1 MRNILIVLLFGF
13 GIIGFSQELNCTVV
27 VNAQQTGNENLP
39 IFKTLEKQL
48 KEFVNNTKWTS
59 KNFASQ
65 ERIDCSMIIN
75 VVNYSGEAFQASL
88 QVQSSR
94 PVYGSSFTSPVY
106 NFNDKDFNF
115 RYLEFQNLIFNPTQY
130 ESNLVSVLAF
140 HVNMILGLDA
150 ESFSENGG
158 DVYFKQAQTIV
169 NYSQQD
175 ASFKGWKLADGLQS
189 RFALI
194 DNLLS
199 PTFKEYKQVIYNYHR
214 KGLDVMSGNVKE
226 GKEQIA
232 ESLKLFQAM
241 NSRRP
246 NSFLLRTFFDAKAD
260 EIEQIFSDGP
270 NVNIASVK
278 ETLQKVAP
286 MHSSKWQNIKF

>member
-1 MRNILIVLLFGF
+1 MRNILVILLFCF
-13 GIIGFSQELNCTVV
+13 GVSGISQELNCTVV
-27 VNAQQTGNENLP
+27 VNAQQTGNENFP

-48 KEFVNNTKWTS
+48 NEFVKNTKWTN
-59 KNFASQ
+59 KTFTAQ
-65 ERIDCSMIIN
+65 ERIDCSMVIN
-75 VVNYSGEAFQASL
+75 VASYSGESFQASL

-94 PVYGSSFTSPVY
+94 PVYGSSFTTPVY

-115 RYLEFQNLIFNPTQY
+115 KYLEFQNLIFNPNQF
-130 ESNLVSVLAF
+130 ESNLISVLSF
-140 HVNMILGLDA
+140 HIYMILGLDA
-150 ESFSENGG
+150 DSFSPKGG
-158 DVYFKQAQTIV
+158 NEYYKQAQIIT
-169 NYSQQD
+169 NYSQQGNF
-175 ASFKGWKLADGLQS
+175 SGWKVEDGLQS

-194 DNLLS
+194 DNILS
-199 PTFKEYKQVIYNYHR
+199 PTFKEYRDVIYSYHR
-214 KGLDVMSGNVKE
+214 EGLDVMSDNIKQ

-232 ESLKLFQAM
+232 ASIKKFQAM

-270 NVNIASVK
+270 KVNIASLK

-286 MHSSKWQNIKF
+286 MHNSKWQNIAF

>member
-1 MRNILIVLLFGF
+1 MRNILIVLIFSFGL
-13 GIIGFSQELNCTVV
+13 IGFSQELNCNVV

-48 KEFVNNTKWTS
+48 KEFVNNTKWTN
-59 KNFASQ
+59 KTFTFQ

-75 VVNYSGEAFQASL
+75 IVNYSGESFQASL

-94 PVYGSSFTSPVY
+94 PVYGSSFTTPVY
-106 NFNDKDFNF
+106 NYNDRDFNF
-115 RYLEFQNLIFNPTQY
+115 TYLEFQNLIFSPTQY

-140 HVNMILGLDA
+140 HVYMILGLDA
-150 ESFSENGG
+150 DSFSENGG
-158 DVYFKQAQTIV
+158 DTYFKQTQTIV

-175 ASFKGWKLADGLQS
+175 NFKGWKLADGLQS

-194 DNLLS
+194 DNILS
-199 PTFKEYKQVIYNYHR
+199 PTFKEYRDIMYTYHR
-214 KGLDVMSGNVKE
+214 KGLDVMTNDAKD

-232 ESLKLFQAM
+232 ASLKQFQAM

-260 EIEQIFSDGP
+260 EIQQIFSDGP
-270 NVNIASVK
+270 NVNVASVK

-286 MHSSKWQNIKF
+286 MHNSKWQNIKF